1 MDIRKAEFDQLK
13 RLTQEWLD
21 HPEQELEATFSS
33 SGTAGLTAGQV
44 NSTTFAAIAK
54 RLKNRGYTSV
64 TQEDK
69 LNIITPKHVR
79 ITLNGLGV
87 IQQYC
92 RDDRLSGRTFSAII
106 KDRTLQNANLDLEEY
121 GVRIKA
127 RRERELGDKDPDV
140 AELLDQWKVQ
150 QKAFRLLRRWT
161 FRAPGIR
168 FDLSMIRQT
177 KKNVRGEFRWQTKF
191 TQQDISKEVP
201 IYEVEVELERVE
213 GDTVDLA
220 IQRLVKGVG
229 EILRGIQKC
238 PLLIKESVKRQV
250 YAGYKAL
257 TKTDRFRGVSTRTLE
272 LANMVSQVEPGSPN
286 IREGYNVTDKADG
299 LRTMGY
305 VSETGHLYLI
315 DSGPNVYET
324 GLEVEGCANSLVDG
338 EWITKNT
345 ASEAI
350 HQYLI
355 FDIYFAPGGK
365 DVHALPFY
373 VPDAPT
379 APQRYNEMRAWEKL
393 WNTLSSQKE
402 LVPLTPKTKLL
413 VSAKK
418 FLFAKAGEIFAQAA
432 KILDTPRIYETD
444 GLIFSKNSAPI
455 PEQPQGDFKEQMKWK
470 PPHDNT
476 IDFLVVTEKI
486 PDTTQDSI
494 HNGFHPTSGKQ
505 IRYKVLRLHVG
516 FRGNPSRIK
525 IDPREIV
532 LQVQALK
539 PDAGPGA
546 NVYRPILFQPEDFP
560 DDKANVCYVEVK
572 TDPETGDEYAYCE
585 HSNEPIVDKSIVEIS
600 YDASRPAGW
609 RWVPK
614 LVRKDKTERLMK
626 GELGRTL
633 NSNDTAQSIWNSI
646 HEPVTLSMIRSG
658 AEQPNLSEVTAV
670 SAVERER
677 AAITH
682 KYADRTASEKDMNRI
697 GPLRDFHNKY
707 IKEAILYSAIMR
719 KPGLGLIDLGMGL
732 AQDIQKWRRVNAG
745 AVLGIDIAG
754 DSINNPNHGAYQRL
768 YSTMLR
774 NGRDKVLPMVF
785 AVGDA
790 SKNMRSGEAGTT
802 VDDKVI
808 LQAVLGRTAPEGV
821 VPPYVRDEM
830 SSRFKMGADVISCMF
845 ATHYFFETAEKF
857 GGFLQNI
864 ADNLKLGGF
873 FIGCCFDGERTFD
886 FLRDRESR
894 VGEED
899 GSTLWK
905 ISKKYEADE
914 IPAGDEAFGMPIDVE
929 FISIGLPHRE
939 YLVPFKLLQD
949 KMATIGCE
957 LCNAEE
963 LKALGLAKSTEFF
976 EESHKAA
983 GKAGRKFPMT
993 PAVAQFS
1000 FLNRWFVFR
1009 RKNEV
1014 GVAESV
1020 KATSAARSGATV
1032 PSATSGATVKPTTVL
1047 PVPLI
1052 TLEEDAEGKEG
1063 AEGPEGKESAEG
1075 KEGTEGAEGKE
1086 VSDGR
1091 KQYDTATVLQFE
1103 LESASIDKL
1112 RIGDKLAQRWLAPGS
1127 PFPIQDPDPRSAGES
1142 YPTMEH
1148 FLAAMKYKIA
1158 TDKPTIAQSL
1168 FGPQGTIHQKFLRQ
1182 KQAEIGV
1189 GAGAKPLTEARE
1201 AALLVE
1207 EVKEVHAESR
1217 LAAMKKWKAKF
1228 EESKWNV
1235 VKDDLLEN
1243 AVKQRF
1249 DRDARFRK
1257 IVTAAKDQGKYLL
1270 FFTGSASSE
1279 YGGKRTKEGY
1289 LEGEN
1294 KLGKAI
1300 MKIAGFE

>member
-21 HPEQELEATFSS
+21 HPEQELEATFSTSAS
-33 SGTAGLTAGQV
+33 SGGAAGQV

-79 ITLNGLGV
+79 ITLSGLGV

-106 KDRTLQNANLDLEEY
+106 KDRTVQNATLDLEEY

-191 TQQDISKEVP
+191 TQQDISKESP

-272 LANMVSQVEPGSPN
+272 LANMVGQVEPGSPN

-305 VSETGHLYLI
+305 VTETGHLYLI

-355 FDIYFAPGGK
+355 FDIYFAPGGR
-365 DVHALPFY
+365 DVHGLPFY

-379 APQRYNEMRAWEKL
+379 ANQRYNDMRAWEKL
-393 WNTLSSQKE
+393 WNAPLTQKE

-413 VSAKK
+413 VSCKK

-432 KILDTPRIYETD
+432 KVLDTPRIYETD
-444 GLIFSKNSAPI
+444 GLIFTKNSMPI

-476 IDFLVVTEKI
+476 IDFLVVTEKV
-486 PDTTQDSI
+486 PETTQDSI

-585 HSNEPIVDKSIVEIS
+585 NSNEPIVDKSIVEIS

-646 HEPVTLSMIRSG
+646 HEPVTLSMVRTG

-677 AAITH
+677 AAITQ

-707 IKEAILYSAIMR
+707 IKESILYNAIMR
-719 KPGLGLIDLGMGL
+719 KPNLGLIDLGMGL

-821 VPPYVRDEM
+821 VPAYVRDEM

-886 FLRDRESR
+886 FLKGRDSR

-914 IPAGDEAFGMPIDVE
+914 IPVGDEAFGMPIDVE

-939 YLVPFKLLQD
+939 YLVPFKLLED

-963 LKALGLAKSTEFF
+963 LKALGLARSTEFF

-983 GKAGRKFPMT
+983 AKAGRKFPMT

-1014 GVAESV
+1014 GVA
-1020 KATSAARSGATV
+1020 V
-1032 PSATSGATVKPTTVL
+1032 PSATVKPVITSTAKPKTSVL

-1052 TLEEDAEGKEG
+1052 SLDEGDEGQVEGVEDANADANTG
-1063 AEGPEGKESAEG
+1063 ANVDA
-1075 KEGTEGAEGKE
+1075 
-1086 VSDGR
+1086 R
-1091 KQYDTATVLQFE
+1091 KQYDTAAVLQFE
-1103 LESASIDKL
+1103 LESAPIDKL
-1112 RIGDKLAQRWLAPGS
+1112 HIGDKLAQRWLAPGS

-1148 FLAAMKYKIA
+1148 FLAGMKYKVA
-1158 TDKPTIAQSL
+1158 TDKPALAQSL
-1168 FGPQGTIHQKFLRQ
+1168 FGSQGTIHQKFLRQ

-1189 GAGAKPLTEARE
+1189 GAGARPLTEARE

-1207 EVKEVHAESR
+1207 EIKEVHAESR

-1228 EESKWNV
+1228 EEAKWTV
-1235 VKDDLLEN
+1235 VKDDLLDN
-1243 AVKQRF
+1243 AVKQRYEK
-1249 DRDARFRK
+1249 DARFRK
-1257 IVTAAKDQGKYLL
+1257 IIVAAKDQGKYLL

-1300 MKIAGFE
+1300 MKVAGFE

>member
-13 RLTQEWLD
+13 RLTQEWLE

-33 SGTAGLTAGQV
+33 SSGTMATGQV

-79 ITLNGLGV
+79 ITLSGLGV

-106 KDRTLQNANLDLEEY
+106 KDRTVQNATLDLEEY

-140 AELLDQWKVQ
+140 TELLDQWKVQ

-161 FRAPGIR
+161 FRGQGIR
-168 FDLSMIRQT
+168 FDLSMVRQT
-177 KKNVRGEFRWQTKF
+177 KRNVRGEFRWQTKF

-213 GDTVDLA
+213 GDTADLA

-305 VSETGHLYLI
+305 VTETGHLYLI

-355 FDIYFAPGGK
+355 FDIYFAPGNR
-365 DVHALPFY
+365 DVHALPFF

-379 APQRYNEMRAWEKL
+379 SPQRYNEMKAWEKL
-393 WNTLSSQKE
+393 WNTAPGPKE
-402 LVPLTPKTKLL
+402 LVALTPKTKLI
-413 VSAKK
+413 VSCKK

-444 GLIFSKNSAPI
+444 GLIFTKNSVPI

-486 PDTTQDSI
+486 PETTQDSI

-532 LQVQALK
+532 LQVQPLK
-539 PDAGPGA
+539 PDMGPGA

-585 HSNEPIVDKSIVEIS
+585 NSNEPIVDKSIVEIS

-633 NSNDTAQSIWNSI
+633 NSNETAQSIWNSI
-646 HEPVTLSMIRSG
+646 HEPVTLSMVRTG
-658 AEQPNLSEVTAV
+658 AEQPNLTEVTAV
-670 SAVERER
+670 SAIERER
-677 AAITH
+677 AAITQ
-682 KYADRTASEKDMNRI
+682 KYADRTASEKDMHRI

-707 IKEAILYSAIMR
+707 IKESILYNAIMK

-790 SKNMRSGEAGTT
+790 SKNMRTGEAGTT

-864 ADNLKLGGF
+864 SDNLKLGGF

-886 FLRDRESR
+886 FLRGRDSR

-914 IPAGDEAFGMPIDVE
+914 IPDGDEAFGMPVDVE

-963 LKALGLAKSTEFF
+963 LTALGLQKSTEFF

-983 GKAGRKFPMT
+983 AKAGRKFPMT

-1014 GVAESV
+1014 GVSEGV
-1020 KATSAARSGATV
+1020 KKSASEASGAAKSGATGA
-1032 PSATSGATVKPTTVL
+1032 ATGVAKTTSVL

-1052 TLEEDAEGKEG
+1052 TVESDEEGKE
-1063 AEGPEGKESAEG
+1063 AETKEE
-1075 KEGTEGAEGKE
+1075 E
-1086 VSDGR
+1086 VVEDGR
-1091 KQYDTATVLQFE
+1091 KHYDTAAVLQFE
-1103 LESASIDKL
+1103 LESAPIDKL

-1148 FLAAMKYKIA
+1148 FLAAMKYKVA
-1158 TDKPTIAQSL
+1158 TDKPSIAQSL
-1168 FGPQGTIHQKFLRQ
+1168 FGSQGTLHQKYLRM

-1189 GAGAKPLTEARE
+1189 GAGAKPLSEARE
-1201 AALLVE
+1201 AALLME

-1228 EESKWNV
+1228 EEAKWTA

-1243 AVKQRF
+1243 AVTQRWEK
-1249 DRDARFRK
+1249 DSRFRK
-1257 IVTAAKDQGKYLL
+1257 IVDAAKQQGKYLL

-1300 MKIAGFE
+1300 MKVAGFE

>member
-1 MDIRKAEFDQLK
+1 MDIRKAEFDQLQ
-13 RLTQEWLD
+13 RLTQEWLE
-21 HPEQELEATFSS
+21 HPEQELEATFSAS
-33 SGTAGLTAGQV
+33 GSSGASGASGTAGAFGQV

-79 ITLNGLGV
+79 ITLSGLGV

-92 RDDRLSGRTFSAII
+92 RDDRLAGRTFSAII
-106 KDRTLQNANLDLEEY
+106 KDRTVQNATLDLEEY

-127 RRERELGDKDPDV
+127 RRERELGEKDPDV
-140 AELLDQWKVQ
+140 SELLDQWKVQ

-161 FRAPGIR
+161 FRGDGIR
-168 FDLSMIRQT
+168 FDLSMVRQT
-177 KKNVRGEFRWQTKF
+177 KKTARGEFRWQTKF
-191 TQQDISKEVP
+191 TQNDISKEIP
-201 IYEVEVELERVE
+201 IYEVEVELERKE
-213 GDTVDLA
+213 GDTSDFA
-220 IQRLVKGVG
+220 IQRFVKGIG

-238 PLLIKESVKRQV
+238 PLLIRESVKRQV

-272 LANMVSQVEPGSPN
+272 LANMVSQIEPGSPN

-305 VSETGHLYLI
+305 VTESGHLYLI

-324 GLEVEGCANSLVDG
+324 GLEVPACANSLVDG
-338 EWITKNT
+338 EWITKNL
-345 ASEAI
+345 ANEAI
-350 HQYLI
+350 HQFLI
-355 FDIYFAPGGK
+355 FDIYFAPGNR
-365 DVHALPFY
+365 DVHGFPFY
-373 VPDAPT
+373 DPAAPT
-379 APQRYNEMRAWEKL
+379 APQRYNEMKNWEKL
-393 WNTLSSQKE
+393 WNTAPGPKE

-413 VSAKK
+413 VSTKK
-418 FLFAKAGEIFAQAA
+418 FLFAKAGEIFGQAS

-444 GLIFSKNSAPI
+444 GLIFTKNSSPI
-455 PEQPQGDFKEQMKWK
+455 PDQPQGDFKEQMKWK

-476 IDFLVVTEKI
+476 IDFLVVTEKV
-486 PDTTQDSI
+486 PESALDAI
-494 HNGFHPTSGKQ
+494 HNGFHPTSGKE

-516 FRGNPSRIK
+516 FRGDPSRMK

-532 LQVQALK
+532 LQVQPLK
-539 PDAGPGA
+539 PVVERGA
-546 NVYRPILFQPEDFP
+546 NVYRPVLFQPEDFP
-560 DDKANVCYVEVK
+560 DDKANVCYVEVR
-572 TDPETGDEYAYCE
+572 TDIETGDEYAFCE
-585 HSNEPIVDKSIVEIS
+585 NSNEPITDKSIVEIS
-600 YDASRPAGW
+600 YDSSRPAGW

-614 LVRKDKTERLMK
+614 LVRKDKTERLMR

-646 HEPVTLSMIRSG
+646 HEPVTLSMVRNG
-658 AEQPNLSEVTAV
+658 TEQPNMDEVTAV

-677 AAITH
+677 AAITQ
-682 KYADRTASEKDMNRI
+682 KYADRTASEKDMNRV
-697 GPLRDFHNKY
+697 GPLRDFHNKF
-707 IKEAILYSAIMR
+707 IKETILYNAVMK

-774 NGRDKVLPMVF
+774 NGRDKVLPMAF

-790 SKNMRSGEAGTT
+790 SKNMRSGEAGAT

-808 LQAVLGRTAPEGV
+808 LQAILGKTTPEGV
-821 VPPYVRDEM
+821 VPPYIKDEM
-830 SSRFKMGADVISCMF
+830 SNRFKMGADVISCMF
-845 ATHYFFETAEKF
+845 ATHYFFETAQKF

-864 ADNLKLGGF
+864 SDNLKVGGY

-886 FLRDRESR
+886 FLQGRESR
-894 VGEED
+894 MGEE
-899 GSTLWK
+899 GGTTLWK

-914 IPAGDEAFGMPIDVE
+914 IPAGDDAFGMPIDVE

-939 YLVPFKLLQD
+939 YLVPFDLLKSKLAL
-949 KMATIGCE
+949 IGCE
-957 LCNAEE
+957 LCSPEE
-963 LKALGLAKSTEFF
+963 LAALGLQKSTDMFGD
-976 EESHKAA
+976 SHKAA
-983 GKAGRKFPMT
+983 AKMGRKFPML
-993 PAVAQFS
+993 PAVEQFS

-1009 RKNEV
+1009 RKSEQTLEV
-1014 GVAESV
+1014 VSAPAPAGSVSGEAKEAEEVAEEV
-1020 KATSAARSGATV
+1020 KNASADVAAEAPVATN
-1032 PSATSGATVKPTTVL
+1032 
-1047 PVPLI
+1047 
-1052 TLEEDAEGKEG
+1052 
-1063 AEGPEGKESAEG
+1063 
-1075 KEGTEGAEGKE
+1075 
-1086 VSDGR
+1086 GR
-1091 KQYDTATVLQFE
+1091 KQYDAAAVLQFE
-1103 LESASIDKL
+1103 LESAPIDKL

-1148 FLAAMKYKIA
+1148 FLAAMKYKVA
-1158 TDKPTIAQSL
+1158 SDKPNLAQSL
-1168 FGPQGTIHQKFLRQ
+1168 FGPDGTIHQKFLRQ
-1182 KQAEIGV
+1182 KQAEVGV

-1201 AALLVE
+1201 AALLME
-1207 EVKEVHAESR
+1207 EIKEVHQESR

-1228 EESKWNV
+1228 DDGKWTA
-1235 VKDDLLEN
+1235 VKDELLEN
-1243 AVKQRF
+1243 AVEQRF
-1249 DRDARFRK
+1249 KKDARFHT
-1257 IVTAAKDQGKYLL
+1257 IVEAAKQQGKYLL
-1270 FFTGSASSE
+1270 FFTGSALSE

-1294 KLGKAI
+1294 KVGKAM
-1300 MKIAGFE
+1300 MKVAGFE

>member
-13 RLTQEWLD
+13 RLTQEWLE

-33 SGTAGLTAGQV
+33 SSGTMATGQV

-79 ITLNGLGV
+79 ITLSGLGV

-106 KDRTLQNANLDLEEY
+106 KDRTVQNATLDLEEY

-140 AELLDQWKVQ
+140 TELLDQWKVQ

-161 FRAPGIR
+161 FRGQGIR
-168 FDLSMIRQT
+168 FDLSMVRQT

-213 GDTVDLA
+213 GDTADLA

-305 VSETGHLYLI
+305 VTETGHLYLI

-355 FDIYFAPGGK
+355 FDIYFAPGNR
-365 DVHALPFY
+365 DVHALPFF

-379 APQRYNEMRAWEKL
+379 SPQRYNEMKAWEKL
-393 WNTLSSQKE
+393 WNTAPGPKE
-402 LVPLTPKTKLL
+402 LVALTPKTKLI
-413 VSAKK
+413 VSCKK

-444 GLIFSKNSAPI
+444 GLIFTKNSVPI

-486 PDTTQDSI
+486 PETTQDSI

-532 LQVQALK
+532 LQVQPLK
-539 PDAGPGA
+539 PDMGPGA

-585 HSNEPIVDKSIVEIS
+585 NSNEPIVDKSIVEIS

-633 NSNDTAQSIWNSI
+633 NSNETAQSIWNSI
-646 HEPVTLSMIRSG
+646 HEPVTLSMVRTG
-658 AEQPNLSEVTAV
+658 AEQPNLTEVTAV
-670 SAVERER
+670 SAIERER
-677 AAITH
+677 AAITQ
-682 KYADRTASEKDMNRI
+682 KYADRTASEKDMHRI

-707 IKEAILYSAIMR
+707 IKESILYNAIMK

-790 SKNMRSGEAGTT
+790 SKNMRTGEAGTT

-864 ADNLKLGGF
+864 SDNLKLGGF

-886 FLRDRESR
+886 FLRGRDSR

-914 IPAGDEAFGMPIDVE
+914 IPDGDEAFGMPVDVE

-963 LKALGLAKSTEFF
+963 LTALGLQKSTEFF

-983 GKAGRKFPMT
+983 AKAGRKFPMT

-1014 GVAESV
+1014 GVSEGV
-1020 KATSAARSGATV
+1020 KKSASEASGAAKSGATGA
-1032 PSATSGATVKPTTVL
+1032 ATGVAKTTSVL

-1052 TLEEDAEGKEG
+1052 TVESDEEGKE
-1063 AEGPEGKESAEG
+1063 AETKEE
-1075 KEGTEGAEGKE
+1075 E
-1086 VSDGR
+1086 VVEDGR
-1091 KQYDTATVLQFE
+1091 KHYDTAAVLQFE
-1103 LESASIDKL
+1103 LESAPIDKL

-1148 FLAAMKYKIA
+1148 FLAAMKYKVA
-1158 TDKPTIAQSL
+1158 TDKPSIAQSL
-1168 FGPQGTIHQKFLRQ
+1168 FGSQGTLHQKYLRM

-1189 GAGAKPLTEARE
+1189 GAGAKPLSEARE
-1201 AALLVE
+1201 AALLME

-1228 EESKWNV
+1228 EEAKWTA

-1243 AVKQRF
+1243 AVTQRWEK
-1249 DRDARFRK
+1249 DSRFRK
-1257 IVTAAKDQGKYLL
+1257 IVDAAKQQGKYLL

-1300 MKIAGFE
+1300 MKVAGFE

>member
-21 HPEQELEATFSS
+21 HSEQELEATFSTSPS
-33 SGTAGLTAGQV
+33 SGGATGGQV

-64 TQEDK
+64 TQEDT

-79 ITLNGLGV
+79 ITLSGLGV

-106 KDRTLQNANLDLEEY
+106 KDRTVQNATLDLEEY

-127 RRERELGDKDPDV
+127 RRERVLGEKDPDV
-140 AELLDQWKVQ
+140 TDLLDQWKVQ

-161 FRAPGIR
+161 FRGDGIR

-177 KKNVRGEFRWQTKF
+177 KKNVRGEYRWVTKF
-191 TQQDISKEVP
+191 TQQDISNEIP
-201 IYEVEVELERVE
+201 IYEVEVELERKE
-213 GDTVDLA
+213 GDTAELA

-238 PLLIKESVKRQV
+238 PLLIRESVKRQV
-250 YAGYKAL
+250 LAGYKAL

-272 LANMVSQVEPGSPN
+272 LANMVSQVEPGTPN

-305 VSETGHLYLI
+305 VNESGHLFLI
-315 DSGPNVYET
+315 DSSPNVYET
-324 GLEVEGCANSLVDG
+324 GMEVPACSNSLVDG
-338 EWITKNT
+338 EWITKNS
-345 ASEAI
+345 ANESI
-350 HQYLI
+350 HQFLI
-355 FDIYFAPGGK
+355 FDIYIAPGNR
-365 DVHALPFY
+365 DVHGLPFY
-373 VPDAPT
+373 DPAAPT
-379 APQRYNEMRAWEKL
+379 APQRYNEMRSWEKL
-393 WNTLSSQKE
+393 WNTAPGPKE
-402 LVPLTPKTKLL
+402 LVPMTPKTKLL
-413 VSAKK
+413 VSTKK

-444 GLIFSKNSAPI
+444 GLIFTKNSVPL
-455 PEQPQGDFKEQMKWK
+455 PEQPQGDFVEQMKWK

-486 PDTTQDSI
+486 QDTTSDAI
-494 HNGFHPTSGKQ
+494 HNGFHPTSGKE

-516 FRGNPSRIK
+516 ERGNRGAAK
-525 IDPREIV
+525 VNPRDIV
-532 LQVQALK
+532 LQVQPLK
-539 PDAGPGA
+539 AAYDPKA
-546 NVYRPILFQPEDFP
+546 NTYRPVLFQPEDFP

-572 TDPETGDEYAYCE
+572 VDPETGDEYAYCE

-600 YDASRPAGW
+600 YDISRPAGW

-633 NSNDTAQSIWNSI
+633 NSNQTAQSIWNSI
-646 HEPVTLSMIRSG
+646 HEPVTLSMVRTG
-658 AEQPNLSEVTAV
+658 NEQPNMSEVVAV
-670 SAVERER
+670 SEVEKER
-677 AAITH
+677 AAITQ
-682 KYADRTASEKDMNRI
+682 KYADRTASEKDMNRV

-707 IKEAILYSAIMR
+707 IKETILYNAVM
-719 KPGLGLIDLGMGL
+719 KKAGLGLLDLGMGL

-774 NGRDKVLPMVF
+774 NGRQSVLPMVF

-790 SKNMRSGEAGTT
+790 SKNMRSGEAGST

-808 LQAVLGRTAPEGV
+808 LQAVLGKTVPEGV
-821 VPPYVRDEM
+821 VPPYVKDEM
-830 SSRFKMGADVISCMF
+830 SNRFKMGADVISCMF
-845 ATHYFFETAEKF
+845 ATHYFFESAEKF
-857 GGFLQNI
+857 SGFLQNI
-864 ADNLKLGGF
+864 SENLKVGGY
-873 FIGCCFDGERTFD
+873 FIGCCFDGEKTFD
-886 FLRDRESR
+886 FLRGREAR
-894 VGEED
+894 VGEE
-899 GSTLWK
+899 GGTTLWK
-905 ISKKYEADE
+905 ITKKYEADE
-914 IPAGDEAFGMPIDVE
+914 IPSGDDAFGMPIDVE

-949 KMATIGCE
+949 KMASIGVE
-957 LCNAEE
+957 LCNDEE
-963 LKALGLAKSTEFF
+963 LKALGLENSTNMFGD
-976 EESHKAA
+976 SHKMAA
-983 GKAGRKFPMT
+983 KAGRKFAMT
-993 PAVAQFS
+993 AAVEQFS

-1009 RKNEV
+1009 RKSEQTLDVVTTN
-1014 GVAESV
+1014 
-1020 KATSAARSGATV
+1020 TSKVPRTMPKATV
-1032 PSATSGATVKPTTVL
+1032 PMGAVSGDQTEAVAADVAAATAVANAAEVAGAN
-1047 PVPLI
+1047 
-1052 TLEEDAEGKEG
+1052 
-1063 AEGPEGKESAEG
+1063 
-1075 KEGTEGAEGKE
+1075 E
-1086 VSDGR
+1086 VVDTNGR
-1091 KQYDTATVLQFE
+1091 KVYDAAAVLQFE
-1103 LESASIDKL
+1103 LEAAPIDKL

-1127 PFPIQDPDPRSAGES
+1127 PFPIQDPDPRSAGER
-1142 YPTMEH
+1142 YPSMEH
-1148 FLAAMKYKIA
+1148 FLAAMKYKVA
-1158 TDKPTIAQSL
+1158 TDKPNLAQSI
-1168 FGPQGTIHQKFLRQ
+1168 FGPDGTIHQKFLRQ

-1207 EVKEVHAESR
+1207 EMKEVHTESR

-1228 EESKWNV
+1228 DDAKWTTVKEE
-1235 VKDDLLEN
+1235 LLEN
-1243 AVKQRF
+1243 AVKQRW
-1249 DRDARFRK
+1249 DKDARFHT
-1257 IVTAAKDQGKYLL
+1257 IVEAARQQGKYLL
-1270 FFTGSASSE
+1270 FFTGSSTSE

-1300 MKIAGFE
+1300 MKVAGFE

>member
-21 HPEQELEATFSS
+21 HPEQELEATFSAS
-33 SGTAGLTAGQV
+33 NASASGQV

-79 ITLNGLGV
+79 ITLSGLGV

-106 KDRTLQNANLDLEEY
+106 KDRTVQNATLDLEEY

-127 RRERELGDKDPDV
+127 RRERELEDKDPDIV
-140 AELLDQWKVQ
+140 ELLDQWKVQ

-161 FRAPGIR
+161 FRAQGIR

-177 KKNVRGEFRWQTKF
+177 KKDIRGEYRWQTKF
-191 TQQDISKEVP
+191 TQQDISKEAP

-213 GDTVDLA
+213 GDTADLA
-220 IQRLVKGVG
+220 IQRLVKGIG

-250 YAGYKAL
+250 YAGYKGL

-305 VSETGHLYLI
+305 VTETGHLYLI

-355 FDIYFAPGGK
+355 FDIYFAPGGR
-365 DVHALPFY
+365 DVHGLPFY

-379 APQRYNEMRAWEKL
+379 APQRYNEMKGWEKL
-393 WNTLSSQKE
+393 WNAAPGQKE

-413 VSAKK
+413 VSCKK

-444 GLIFSKNSAPI
+444 GLIFTKNSVPI

-486 PDTTQDSI
+486 PETTQDSI

-525 IDPREIV
+525 VDPREIV
-532 LQVQALK
+532 LQVQSLK

-585 HSNEPIVDKSIVEIS
+585 NSNEPIVDKSIVEIS
-600 YDASRPAGW
+600 YDASRPVGW

-646 HEPVTLSMIRSG
+646 HEPVTLSMVRSG

-677 AAITH
+677 AAITQ

-707 IKEAILYSAIMR
+707 IKESILYNAIMR

-802 VDDKVI
+802 IDDKVI

-886 FLRDRESR
+886 FLRGRDSR

-899 GSTLWK
+899 GATLWK

-914 IPAGDEAFGMPIDVE
+914 IPAGDEAFGMPVDVE

-939 YLVPFKLLQD
+939 YLVPFKLLED

-957 LCNAEE
+957 LCNDEE

-983 GKAGRKFPMT
+983 AKAGRKFPMT

-1014 GVAESV
+1014 GQATEAKPATAKVASAKSTKPESNSGTT
-1020 KATSAARSGATV
+1020 KQSTS
-1032 PSATSGATVKPTTVL
+1032 VL

-1052 TLEEDAEGKEG
+1052 TLEEDET
-1063 AEGPEGKESAEG
+1063 
-1075 KEGTEGAEGKE
+1075 EGTEGQVEGANAGEAAEAPAE
-1086 VSDGR
+1086 DGR

-1103 LESASIDKL
+1103 LESAPIDKL
-1112 RIGDKLAQRWLAPGS
+1112 RISDKLAQRWLAPGS

-1148 FLAAMKYKIA
+1148 FLAGMKYKVA
-1158 TDKPTIAQSL
+1158 TDKPALAQSL
-1168 FGPQGTIHQKFLRQ
+1168 FGSQGTIHQKFLRQ

-1189 GAGAKPLTEARE
+1189 GAGARPLTEARE

-1207 EVKEVHAESR
+1207 EMKEVHQESR

-1228 EESKWNV
+1228 EEPKWTV

-1243 AVKQRF
+1243 AVKQRW
-1249 DRDARFRK
+1249 DKDSRFRK
-1257 IVTAAKDQGKYLL
+1257 IVDAAKQQGKYLL

-1294 KLGKAI
+1294 KLGKAM
-1300 MKIAGFE
+1300 MKVAEFE